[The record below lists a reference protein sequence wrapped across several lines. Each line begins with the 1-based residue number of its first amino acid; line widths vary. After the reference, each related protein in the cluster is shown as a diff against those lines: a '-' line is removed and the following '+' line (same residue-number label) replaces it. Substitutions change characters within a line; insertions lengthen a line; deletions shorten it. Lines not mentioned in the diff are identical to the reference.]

1 MIEVLKAK
9 GSAIPLVKCEELSLL
24 MEELYREDEAEF
36 LCGLPQTPFSV
47 AGLAQTLGFSDVSEL
62 GKKLERMAD
71 TGQLHCAEMRTGE
84 KYYNINTLIPGLM
97 EIVFLPGQV
106 DEHRKKVARLFE
118 DYRKTVNCLP
128 DFEVE
133 GVWRFPFFRTLAVEK
148 EITGSQ
154 SIQPYDNISLYVK
167 KADYIAVGTCFCNQ
181 VQALTSAPC
190 NKPKEVCMTFGPQA
204 HNYIKRGFARSISN
218 EEAFRILDMTEKAGM
233 VHCASNT
240 GKYIDGLCNCCICHC
255 GFLQNLKKSRK
266 PYNVSPSSFV
276 VEFDSANCT
285 ACGACV
291 ERCQMGALTTAGNEI
306 VFNRE
311 KCIGCGLCIS
321 YCSMGLLE
329 LKSRE
334 QATVPPVNNSEFY
347 MTLVNSM
354 KKMTVDSGGT

>member
-1 MIEVLKAK
+1 MTAYDRLIDVLKAK

-24 MEELYREDEAEF
+24 LRELYREDDAEF
-36 LCGLPQTPFSV
+36 LAGLPLTPFSA
-47 AGLAQTLGFSDVSEL
+47 AGLAQVMGGCDVQEL
-62 GKKLERMAD
+62 SRKLEHMAD
-71 TGQLHCAEMRTGE
+71 VGQLHCAELRTGE
-84 KYYNINTLIPGLM
+84 TYYNINTLIPGFL
-97 EIVFLPGQV
+97 EICFLPGKV
-106 DEHRKKVARLFE
+106 DEHRTKVARLFE
-118 DYRKTVNCLP
+118 DYRNTVKGLP

-154 SIQPYDNISLYVK
+154 SIQPYDNVSMYVK

-204 HNYIKRGFARSISN
+204 HSYIKRGFARRISN
-218 EEAFRILDMTEKAGM
+218 EEAFKILDMTEKAGM

-255 GFLQNLKKSRK
+255 GFLQNIKNSKK
-266 PYNVSPSSFV
+266 PYNVAPSSFV
-276 VEFDSANCT
+276 VEFDRANCT

-291 ERCQMGALTTAGNEI
+291 DRCQMGALTEAGSEI

-311 KCIGCGLCIS
+311 RCIGCGLCIS

-329 LKSRE
+329 LKARDG
-334 QATVPPVNNSEFY
+334 ATVPPVNNSEFY
-347 MTLVNSM
+347 TTLTNSM
-354 KKMTVDSGGT
+354 K